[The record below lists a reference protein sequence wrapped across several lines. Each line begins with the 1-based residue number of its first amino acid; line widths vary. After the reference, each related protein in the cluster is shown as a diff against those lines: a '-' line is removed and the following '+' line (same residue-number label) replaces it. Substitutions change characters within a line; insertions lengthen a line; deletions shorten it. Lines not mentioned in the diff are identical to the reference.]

1 VAYLFLDYYMSI
13 RHYLASHSLESGID
27 LIQLLLGHSFSKTTE
42 IYTHVA
48 ANIFKTIKNPLD

>member
-1 VAYLFLDYYMSI
+1 MSI

-42 IYTHVA
+42 IYTHVY
-48 ANIFKTIKNPLD
+48 NVSIK